1 VKERRLLSV
10 EVWGGN
16 ASAGLW
22 GTPATEIIP
31 RQNRDN
37 SRRIRKFLSSARVPR
52 ENLKGISRPLTFCE
66 ACGEKLVII

>member
-1 VKERRLLSV
+1 LKERRSLSV

-37 SRRIRKFLSSARVPR
+37 SRCIGKFLSSARVPR
-52 ENLKGISRPLTFCE
+52 ENSKGISRSLTLCD
-66 ACGEKLVII
+66 ACMENLVII